1 MDNLALPESV
11 HVGSDALLWLALF
24 VIAWFIRQDRMA
36 FQRRLEKLEAALRSD
51 GEIMALVNGKYLSRR
66 EYEIERKGSDEA
78 VERLRR
84 WHDHD
89 RANEIAP
96 IPLLI
101 HQLENIEDRLDRM
114 TPKIA
119 TVQAFTHKVENI
131 EDRLRRLEER

>member
-36 FQRRLEKLEAALRSD
+36 FQRRVEKLESALRSD

-66 EYEIERKGSDEA
+66 EYELERGETDKA
-78 VERLRR
+78 VERLRK

-96 IPLLI
+96 IPLLV
-101 HQLENIEDRLDRM
+101 HQLENIEDRLDRI

-119 TVQAFTHKVENI
+119 TIQASMHKVENI
-131 EDRLRRLEER
+131 EDRLHRLEDR